1 MAGAKRKGT
10 WLHGA
15 ILAFFGRATGN
26 GSKPFKQWCALQH
39 RSLAWFQVP
48 CAKQWLTA
56 GDTWLIP
63 FGRVSSLA
71 RLGRCLWLRK
81 RATMDIPQEEHLQS
95 SKTKPKCRRRN
106 KGMCL
111 QDRPVLE
118 PNAAGIDVG
127 AREMFV
133 AVPPGRDE
141 HPVQVFATFTE
152 DLERLAD
159 WLVQCGVTTV
169 AMESTGVYWIP
180 LYEIL
185 EQRGIRPCLVNARHM
200 KNVPGRR
207 TDWHECQWL
216 QFLHSVGLLRA
227 SFRPEENICA
237 VRTVLRHRSELVMAA
252 SQHVQHMHKALTQ
265 MNLQIHHVISDIT
278 GTTGLAIVDA
288 ILAGQ
293 RDAAELA
300 KLRDPHI
307 KAHEETIRKS
317 LVGNWR
323 AEHLFTLKQSRELY
337 RTYQQLIVGCDL
349 EIEKMLP
356 TFEART
362 DPVDKPLP
370 PDRKRNRAGKKRRKK
385 NGHPNPGVDL
395 RTETYKLFGVD
406 VTQIPGL
413 EENALPLFSEV
424 GRDMS
429 KWPTAGH
436 FVSWLALCPD
446 NDISGGKLLWRG
458 VRTVKNRAGHL
469 FRLAAFSLHHSL
481 TPLGN
486 YLRRMKAKLGPEAAT
501 TATAHKIAVIF
512 YTMVKNQVEYD
523 ESIWATRDAHREK
536 RLEMKLKRQAK
547 LLGYQLVPMEQ
558 NAA

>member
-1 MAGAKRKGT
+1 
-10 WLHGA
+10 
-15 ILAFFGRATGN
+15 
-26 GSKPFKQWCALQH
+26 
-39 RSLAWFQVP
+39 
-48 CAKQWLTA
+48 
-56 GDTWLIP
+56 
-63 FGRVSSLA
+63 
-71 RLGRCLWLRK
+71 
-81 RATMDIPQEEHLQS
+81 MDVPQEDHLAS
-95 SKTKPKCRRRN
+95 SKTTPKRRRRN

-111 QDRPVLE
+111 EDRPVLE

-159 WLVQCGVTTV
+159 WLLQCGVTTV

-237 VRTVLRHRSELVMAA
+237 VRIVLRHRSELVMAA

-307 KAHEETIRKS
+307 KAHAETIRKS

-323 AEHLFTLKQSRELY
+323 SEHLFTLKQSRGLY
-337 RTYQQLIVGCDL
+337 RTYQQLIVDCDL
-349 EIEKMLP
+349 EIETMLHAFKP
-356 TFEART
+356 RT
-362 DPVDKPLP
+362 DPVERPLP
-370 PDRKRNRAGKKRRKK
+370 SDRKRNRAGKKRRKK

-429 KWPTAGH
+429 KWPTAAH

-486 YLRRMKAKLGPEAAT
+486 YLRRMKAKLGPRAAT

-512 YTMVKNQVEYD
+512 YTIVKNQVEYN
-523 ESIWATRDAHREK
+523 ESIWASRDAHREK

-547 LLGYQLVPMEQ
+547 QLGYQLVPIEHK
-558 NAA
+558 AA

>member
-1 MAGAKRKGT
+1 M
-10 WLHGA
+10 
-15 ILAFFGRATGN
+15 N
-26 GSKPFKQWCALQH
+26 
-39 RSLAWFQVP
+39 
-48 CAKQWLTA
+48 
-56 GDTWLIP
+56 
-63 FGRVSSLA
+63 
-71 RLGRCLWLRK
+71 
-81 RATMDIPQEEHLQS
+81 IPQEDHLQS
-95 SKTKPKCRRRN
+95 SKAKPKRRKRN

-111 QDRPVLE
+111 EDRPVLE

-133 AVPPGRDE
+133 AVPPGRDQ

-159 WLVQCGVTTV
+159 WLLQCGVTTV

-185 EQRGIRPCLVNARHM
+185 EQRGIRPYLVNARHM

-252 SQHVQHMHKALTQ
+252 SQHVQHLHKALTQ

-288 ILAGQ
+288 ILAGR
-293 RDAAELA
+293 RDATELA

-307 KAHEETIRKS
+307 KAHAETIRKS

-323 AEHLFTLKQSRELY
+323 SEHLFTLKQSRALY
-337 RTYQQLIVGCDL
+337 RTYQQLIVDCDL
-349 EIEKMLP
+349 EIEAMLRA
-356 TFEART
+356 FEPRT
-362 DPVDKPLP
+362 DPVERPLP
-370 PDRKRNRAGKKRRKK
+370 SDRKRNRAGKKRRKK

-429 KWPTAGH
+429 KWPTAAH

-486 YLRRMKAKLGPEAAT
+486 YLRRMKAKLGPRAAT

-512 YTMVKNQVEYD
+512 YTIVKNQVEYN
-523 ESIWATRDAHREK
+523 ESIWASRDAHREK

-547 LLGYQLVPMEQ
+547 QLGYQLVPIEHKV
-558 NAA
+558 A

>member
-1 MAGAKRKGT
+1 
-10 WLHGA
+10 
-15 ILAFFGRATGN
+15 
-26 GSKPFKQWCALQH
+26 
-39 RSLAWFQVP
+39 
-48 CAKQWLTA
+48 
-56 GDTWLIP
+56 
-63 FGRVSSLA
+63 
-71 RLGRCLWLRK
+71 
-81 RATMDIPQEEHLQS
+81 
-95 SKTKPKCRRRN
+95 
-106 KGMCL
+106 MCL
-111 QDRPVLE
+111 EDRPVLE

-141 HPVQVFATFTE
+141 NPVRVFATFTE
-152 DLERLAD
+152 DLERLTD
-159 WLVQCGVTTV
+159 WLEQCGVTTV
-169 AMESTGVYWIP
+169 ALESTGVYWIP
-180 LYEIL
+180 LFEIL

-227 SFRPEENICA
+227 AFRPGQDVCA
-237 VRTVLRHRSELVMAA
+237 VRTLLRHRNELVAAA

-278 GTTGLAIVDA
+278 GLTGRAIVDA

-293 RDAAELA
+293 RDGAELA

-307 KAHEETIRKS
+307 KADT
-317 LVGNWR
+317 
-323 AEHLFTLKQSRELY
+323 AER
-337 RTYQQLIVGCDL
+337 
-349 EIEKMLP
+349 
-356 TFEART
+356 
-362 DPVDKPLP
+362 PLP
-370 PDRKRNRAGKKRRKK
+370 PDRKRYRGGSKRRKK
-385 NGHPNPGVDL
+385 NGHPHPEFDL

-429 KWPTAGH
+429 RWPNAGH

-458 VRTVKNRAGHL
+458 ARKVKNRAGHL
-469 FRLAAFSLHHSL
+469 FRLAAYSLHHSL

-486 YLRRMKAKLGPEAAT
+486 YLRRMKAKLGPKAAT
-501 TATAHKIAVIF
+501 MATAHKIAVIF
-512 YTMVKNQVEYD
+512 YTMVKKQVEYD
-523 ESIWATRDAHREK
+523 ETLWDVRDAQREK
-536 RLEMKLKRQAK
+536 RLGAKLKRQAK
-547 LLGYQLVPMEQ
+547 QLGYELVPIEPK
-558 NAA
+558 AA

>member
-1 MAGAKRKGT
+1 
-10 WLHGA
+10 
-15 ILAFFGRATGN
+15 
-26 GSKPFKQWCALQH
+26 
-39 RSLAWFQVP
+39 
-48 CAKQWLTA
+48 
-56 GDTWLIP
+56 
-63 FGRVSSLA
+63 
-71 RLGRCLWLRK
+71 
-81 RATMDIPQEEHLQS
+81 MDIRHEDHLPT
-95 SKTKPKCRRRN
+95 SKTNPKRRRRN

-111 QDRPVLE
+111 EDRPVLE

-133 AVPPGRDE
+133 AVPPGRDKN
-141 HPVQVFATFTE
+141 PVRVFLTFTE

-159 WLVQCGVTTV
+159 WLLQCGVTTV
-169 AMESTGVYWIP
+169 ALESTGVYWIP
-180 LYEIL
+180 LYDIL
-185 EQRGIRPCLVNARHM
+185 AQRGIRPCLVNARHM

-227 SFRPEENICA
+227 AFRPEQNICA

-278 GTTGLAIVDA
+278 GVTGLAIVDA
-288 ILAGQ
+288 ILTGQ

-307 KAHEETIRKS
+307 KVDAETICKS

-323 AEHLFTLKQSRELY
+323 SEHLFTLKQSRELY
-337 RTYQQLIVGCDL
+337 RTYQQQIVDCDL

-356 TFEART
+356 KFEPRT
-362 DPVDKPLP
+362 DPVDRPLP

-385 NGHPNPGVDL
+385 NGHPHPGFDM

-429 KWPTAGH
+429 KWPTAAH
-436 FVSWLALCPD
+436 FISWLALCPD

-469 FRLAAFSLHHSL
+469 FRLAAFSLHHSP

-486 YLRRMKAKLGPEAAT
+486 YLRRMKAKLGPRAAT

-547 LLGYQLVPMEQ
+547 QLGYQLVPIEHK
-558 NAA
+558 AA

>member
-1 MAGAKRKGT
+1 LEEYLR
-10 WLHGA
+10 L
-15 ILAFFGRATGN
+15 
-26 GSKPFKQWCALQH
+26 
-39 RSLAWFQVP
+39 RSLAVA
-48 CAKQWLTA
+48 C
-56 GDTWLIP
+56 
-63 FGRVSSLA
+63 SSESEQRMHKTPNSNLQT
-71 RLGRCLWLRK
+71 LGTKVK
-81 RATMDIPQEEHLQS
+81 RQ
-95 SKTKPKCRRRN
+95 KRN

-111 QDRPVLE
+111 QDRPILE

-141 HPVQVFATFTE
+141 NPVRVFATFTE
-152 DLERLAD
+152 DLERLTD
-159 WLVQCGVTTV
+159 WLEQCGVTTV
-169 AMESTGVYWIP
+169 ALESTGVFF
-180 LYEIL
+180 EIL

-207 TDWHECQWL
+207 TDWHDCQWL

-227 SFRPEENICA
+227 AFRPGQDICA
-237 VRTVLRHRSELVMAA
+237 VRTLLRHRNELVSAA

-278 GTTGLAIVDA
+278 GVTGLAIVDA

-293 RDAAELA
+293 RDGTELA

-307 KAHEETIRKS
+307 KADTETIQKS
-317 LVGNWR
+317 LEGNWR
-323 AEHLFTLKQSRELY
+323 PEHLFTLGQSRDLY
-337 RTYQQLIVGCDL
+337 RINQQQIVNCDL
-349 EIEKMLP
+349 EIEKRLRD
-356 TFEART
+356 FEPRV
-362 DPVDKPLP
+362 DPRERPLP
-370 PDRKRNRAGKKRRKK
+370 ADQKRNRAGRKRRRK
-385 NGHPNPGVDL
+385 NGHPRPEFDL

-413 EENALPLFSEV
+413 EENALPLFSEI
-424 GRDMS
+424 GRNMS
-429 KWPTAGH
+429 RWPTAAH

-458 VRTVKNRAGHL
+458 TRSIKNRAGHL

-486 YLRRMKAKLGPEAAT
+486 YLRRMKTKLGPKGAT
-501 TATAHKIAVIF
+501 MATAHKIAVIF

-523 ESIWATRDAHREK
+523 QTLWATRDAQREK
-536 RLEMKLKRQAK
+536 RLEARLKRQAK
-547 LLGYQLVPMEQ
+547 QLGYELIPIEPK
-558 NAA
+558 AA